1 MKGSVT
7 VGKIA
12 GIPIRLHWSLVF
24 LVLFAV
30 GPGVTASKALS
41 EVEWIVVV
49 FACVVVHELAHC
61 VLARHRGH
69 KVRGAVLMPLGGFS
83 EIVGLGRSPTDE
95 AAISLVGP
103 LSNCGIAAVLTA
115 VALAIGMRI
124 WPPTLF
130 GRAWLV
136 RVIWANVALAGLN
149 LLPALPLDGGCA
161 LRGLLSQKR
170 DRAVA
175 TEIAA
180 RMATAI
186 AILMIVV
193 GVMVDLWLALI
204 GFLLVLGSSAEQ
216 RMAMAGELLHG
227 LKVKDAMVEDSWGLQ
242 ANESVEDVT
251 SLLRQ
256 FPNRAFA
263 VVDDGTG
270 IGVVSASDLAAHPRA
285 STLRDVVDTF
295 APLLSPE
302 DDLYPTALDAFSES
316 RRRSLLV
323 EVGGHP
329 SGVLYASDV
338 DARLRERAS
347 VDERQNSLSP

>member
-7 VGKIA
+7 IGKIA
-12 GIPIRLHWSLVF
+12 GIPIQLHWSLVF

-30 GPGVTASKALS
+30 GPGVTASRALS
-41 EVEWIVVV
+41 EAAWIVVV
-49 FACVVVHELAHC
+49 FACVVLHELAHC
-61 VLARHRGH
+61 LLARHRGY
-69 KVRGAVLMPLGGFS
+69 KVRGVVLMPLGGFS
-83 EIVGLGRSPTDE
+83 EIVGLGRSPADE
-95 AAISLVGP
+95 AAISLAGP
-103 LSNCGIAAVLTA
+103 LANCGIAAVLA
-115 VALAIGMRI
+115 VVAVTIGLRV

-136 RVIWANVALAGLN
+136 RVMWANVALAGLN
-149 LLPALPLDGGCA
+149 LLPALPLDGGRA
-161 LRGLLSQKR
+161 LRGLLARTR

-180 RMATAI
+180 RMATVVAI
-186 AILMIVV
+186 VMIVV

-204 GFLLVLGSSAEQ
+204 GFLVVLGASAEQ

-227 LKVKDAMVEDSWGLQ
+227 IKVKDAMVGDSWGLQ
-242 ANESVEDVT
+242 ANESVQDAT
-251 SLLRQ
+251 PLLRQ

-263 VVDDGTG
+263 VVDDGTA
-270 IGVVSASDLAAHPRA
+270 IGVVSASDLDAHPHA

-295 APLLSPE
+295 APLLSPD

-316 RRRSLLV
+316 GRKSLLV

-338 DARLRERAS
+338 DARVRERATA
-347 VDERQNSLSP
+347 ERHQSRPSP